1 MIISITIFT
10 SIFICIFVFIL
21 IFLFIFIF
29 VLNKK
34 ASKSKDLKALYIVQ
48 VENFAKT
55 T

>member
-10 SIFICIFVFIL
+10 SIFICIFAFIL
-21 IFLFIFIF
+21 IFLFIF